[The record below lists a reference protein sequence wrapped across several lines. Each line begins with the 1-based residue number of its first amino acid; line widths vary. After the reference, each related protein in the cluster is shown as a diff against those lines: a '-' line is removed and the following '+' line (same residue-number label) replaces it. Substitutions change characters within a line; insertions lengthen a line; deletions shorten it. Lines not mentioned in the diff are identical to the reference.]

1 MSLSEI
7 ILYTTI
13 GVALLFVIFISIS
26 FIAYKVKNRNK
37 VKPYMRNIAITNNNY
52 RKTSEILKSEA
63 RIDNHMISY
72 NYFVEDRERIV
83 HSNNYLRQNE
93 SKRMF
98 R

>member
-7 ILYTTI
+7 ILYTTTGI
-13 GVALLFVIFISIS
+13 ALLLIIFISIS

-37 VKPYMRNIAITNNNY
+37 TKPNMPNSAATNSNF
-52 RKTSEILKSEA
+52 RKTSEVLNSEV

-83 HSNNYLRQNE
+83 NPNKYLPHHE

-98 R
+98 K

>member
-37 VKPYMRNIAITNNNY
+37 AKPYMSSTAVTNSNF

-63 RIDNHMISY
+63 IIDNHMISY

-83 HSNNYLRQNE
+83 HSNNYLRQHE